1 MDYFIA
7 YAVVYGGG
15 RKNCADI
22 FKEAE
27 PWVEEVPPTLALN
40 NPQLR
45 RWTQND
51 QFSLNSVVSG
61 SMNTKTPK
69 IPYKTKFNNFLN
81 NILLYK
87 LNF

>member
-1 MDYFIA
+1 M
-7 YAVVYGGG
+7 YGGG
-15 RKNCADI
+15 RKNCSDI

-27 PWVEEVPPTLALN
+27 PWVEEVHRTPALN
-40 NPQLR
+40 NPQPR
-45 RWTQND
+45 RWNQND

-61 SMNTKTPK
+61 SMNTKTPETS
-69 IPYKTKFNNFLN
+69 YKTKFNNFLS